1 MEWFDIWSV
10 LIVTKGDKY
19 MSKAIL
25 VMDMPDCCADCPCSF
40 FERSNPKLNWIC
52 GIAQEDANNIGKPEW
67 CPLQTP
73 PLEEEYSDCFD
84 EFEDGYA
91 QGWNDCIEEI
101 FGWNARFIGKLEVNG
116 YEW

>member
-1 MEWFDIWSV
+1 
-10 LIVTKGDKY
+10 

-25 VMDMPDCCADCPCSF
+25 VMDMPDSCDECSLFCNYYSDMCCGGLHNRTIDYPYPENF
-40 FERSNPKLNWIC
+40 R
-52 GIAQEDANNIGKPEW
+52 QEW

-101 FGWNARFIGKLEVNG
+101 FG
-116 YEW
+116 

>member
-1 MEWFDIWSV
+1 
-10 LIVTKGDKY
+10 

-25 VMDMPDCCADCPCSF
+25 VIDMPDCCADCPCSY
-40 FERSNPKLNWIC
+40 FERSNPKLNLIC

-67 CPLQTP
+67 CPLQIP
-73 PLEEEYSDCFD
+73 PLEEEGSDCFD

-101 FGWNARFIGKLEVNG
+101 FG
-116 YEW
+116 